1 MQNYRFLITGKV
13 QGVWYR
19 KSVAERAIRQGFF
32 GYVRNLE
39 DGRVEAGAALED
51 DDFALCIAI
60 LEEGSVG
67 SRVDNIE
74 QFESNEEFSKTF
86 EIR

>member
-19 KSVAERAIRQGFF
+19 KTVSEKALKKGFR
-32 GYVRNLE
+32 GYVKNLG
-39 DGRVEAGAALED
+39 DGSVEAGAELED
-51 DDFALCIAI
+51 DDFAEFIFI
-60 LEEGSVG
+60 LQEGSAG

-74 QFESNEEFSKTF
+74 QFESNEVFSNDF